1 MQELGL
7 RVLFNVYKAWPS
19 TGLLT
24 HRMGSTGTALS
35 HSAAER
41 GPSRAQVSAPA
52 ATGDVKPV
60 SSSGKCRF
68 HFFVNEKTEG
78 DF

>member
-1 MQELGL
+1 MFTKPGL
-7 RVLFNVYKAWPS
+7 AQDFSPMVWAAPVRPSATVL
-19 TGLLT
+19 L
-24 HRMGSTGTALS
+24 
-35 HSAAER
+35 R
-41 GPSRAQVSAPA
+41 GVPSRAQVSAPA